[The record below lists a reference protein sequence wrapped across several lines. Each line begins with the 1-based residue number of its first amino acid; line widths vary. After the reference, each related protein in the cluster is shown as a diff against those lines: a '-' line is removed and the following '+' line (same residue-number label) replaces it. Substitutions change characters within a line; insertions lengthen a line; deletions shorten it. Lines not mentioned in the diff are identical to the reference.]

1 MLFKNRNKQMLLTSE
16 SKIIKRGT
24 QNQSV
29 SIKRDNVHT
38 LGHLDQKV
46 RSKFI
51 TNQLL
56 FPLIDRPI
64 IVAISYFRT
73 VKNSLQSIATTVGV

>member
-1 MLFKNRNKQMLLTSE
+1 VLFKNRNKQMLLTSE
-16 SKIIKRGT
+16 PKIIKSDT

-29 SIKRDNVHT
+29 SNKPNNVHT

-56 FPLIDRPI
+56 FPLIDLK
-64 IVAISYFRT
+64 SNT
-73 VKNSLQSIATTVGV
+73 